1 MDLRDMRYFLAVAEE
16 RNFGRA
22 ALRLHISQPP
32 LTRQIQGLEARLGT
46 QLFRRTPK
54 GVELTDAGQILV
66 DEVPNLLILAER
78 AQQRVK
84 LAGKGLL
91 GQLDVGIFGSGIL
104 DVIPRILSRFHTER
118 PGVKIVLHNMT
129 KQEQLLALRE
139 RRIAVGFNRLVPQE
153 PDLVIQYVMREP
165 MVVALNASHP
175 LALKA
180 QISLI
185 DLDNQP
191 LILYPNIPMRGLA
204 QVVMD
209 AFDRHGLR
217 VRVEQDVEDVLTA
230 VALVASGFGI
240 AITTQSATN
249 LRLPGV
255 VFRPLPK
262 GQLPDVELSCLYRKT
277 DNSSVLL
284 AFLEVVHAFTS
295 DPKVSLTAA

>member
-16 RNFGRA
+16 KNFGRA
-22 ALRLHISQPP
+22 ALKLHISQPP
-32 LTRQIQGLEARLGT
+32 LTRQIKGLEDRLGT
-46 QLFRRTPK
+46 ELFRLTPK
-54 GVELTDAGQILV
+54 GVELTDAGQILL
-66 DEVPNLLILAER
+66 DEVPNLLVLAER

-129 KQEQLLALRE
+129 KQEQLVALRE
-139 RRIAVGFNRLVPQE
+139 RRIAVGFNRLVPKE
-153 PDLVIQYVMREP
+153 PDLVIDTLMREP
-165 MVVALNASHP
+165 MMVAVNASHP
-175 LALKA
+175 LASKA
-180 QISLI
+180 QIGLS

-204 QVVMD
+204 QEVMD
-209 AFDRHGLR
+209 AFARRKLR
-217 VRVEQDVEDVLTA
+217 LRVEQDVEDVLTA

-255 VFRPLPK
+255 VFRPMPK
-262 GQLPDVELSCLYRKT
+262 GQLPDVELSCLYRRGDT
-277 DNSSVLL
+277 SPVLA
-284 AFLEVVHAFTS
+284 AFLDVVHAYS
-295 DPKVSLTAA
+295 SNQK